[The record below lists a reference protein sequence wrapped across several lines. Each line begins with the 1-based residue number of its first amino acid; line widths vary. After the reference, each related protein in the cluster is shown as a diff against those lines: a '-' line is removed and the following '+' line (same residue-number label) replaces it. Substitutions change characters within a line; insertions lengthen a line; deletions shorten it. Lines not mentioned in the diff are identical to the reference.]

1 MPRFASRIPSA
12 ASFAVPVLA
21 LALACKGGDGA
32 GSSASAQPLSYDGST
47 VVSSLI
53 LPEALPAFE
62 KKTGVKFG
70 KIGTSGAG
78 KGLNAAL
85 AGEVDV
91 AGVTR
96 SLKESELAK
105 KPYYQIIGY
114 DALGIWVNE
123 ANPVRSLTKA
133 QIKAIYTGEVKNWK
147 KVGGKDLPIVPCTE
161 KLDSAKATLETVK
174 AVALDGV
181 AYGPVREMQ
190 EFEQCL
196 EFAAKE
202 PGVITAATFA
212 ASAPTVRP
220 LVVDGIALAPENVRS
235 GAYLLSR
242 PILLVTRSVPS
253 GGLKQFFEFML
264 SPDGQAVVGKKF
276 ISIR

>member
-1 MPRFASRIPSA
+1 MNSPVPGAIRVGLLLSA
-12 ASFAVPVLA
+12 LS
-21 LALACKGGDGA
+21 LACKGDE
-32 GSSASAQPLSYDGST
+32 GSKAPAESEVLTYDGST

-53 LPEALPAFE
+53 LPGALPAFE
-62 KKTGVKFG
+62 KKTGVRFG

-78 KGLNAAL
+78 KGLKAAL
-85 AGEVDV
+85 AGEVNV

-96 SLKESELAK
+96 SLTADELAK
-105 KPYYQIIGY
+105 KPYFQIIGY

-123 ANPVRSLTKA
+123 ANPVRGLTKA
-133 QIKAIYTGEVKNWK
+133 QVKSIFTGQAKNWK
-147 KVGGKDLPIVPCTE
+147 AVGGKNLPVVACTE

-174 AVALDGV
+174 AVALDG
-181 AYGPVREMQ
+181 APYGPVRQMDQ
-190 EFEQCL
+190 FEDCL
-196 EFAAKE
+196 KLVAAD
-202 PGVITAATFA
+202 PGAIAAATFA
-212 ASAPTVRP
+212 AQQAGVRP

-264 SPDGQAVVGKKF
+264 SPDGQAILGQKF
-276 ISIR
+276 IAIR